1 VTRYIAS
8 PPTTDPAKLLRES
21 QIRTRHLRQ
30 LLAQADAETEHRESV
45 INGLIACVVGH
56 DTTE

>member
-8 PPTTDPAKLLRES
+8 PPTTDPPKLLRES

-45 INGLIACVVGH
+45 INGLIAGIAGN
-56 DTTE
+56 DADD